1 MRRATPPPRSNVLPC
16 QRDPERW
23 FERRRHSDALAGC
36 LSCPARRWC
45 AREALECRASW
56 GLWAGVWIDGR
67 HDDAVPHLRAIA
79 TGVLQQAAA
88 LVTAAP
94 NEQRPAADQVPTPL
108 RRPAAS
114 GGRASVRATVLARS
128 SGYCEVLAEDC
139 RLSFDRLVSRRASE
153 MSESP
158 AAPDLFAACHRCAD
172 MVAALDPNLSNR
184 FGYLVDG
191 HRDSAQVP
199 FYWRQSRWVLLD
211 RDGWLTE
218 LLDQAQ
224 TA

>member
-1 MRRATPPPRSNVLPC
+1 MRATPPPPPNVLPC
-16 QRDPERW
+16 QRDPEPW
-23 FERRRHSDALAGC
+23 FERGRHADALAGC

-67 HDDAVPHLRAIA
+67 HDDAVPHLRAIVA
-79 TGVLQQAAA
+79 DVLQQAAPVA
-88 LVTAAP
+88 AAP
-94 NEQRPAADQVPTPL
+94 EERPRAADRIPARLHRPAAPL
-108 RRPAAS
+108 IPASA
-114 GGRASVRATVLARS
+114 RTAVLARS
-128 SGYCEVLAEDC
+128 SGHCEILAEDC
-139 RLSFDRLVSRRASE
+139 RLSLDRIVTRRA
-153 MSESP
+153 MRPESP
-158 AAPDLFAACHRCAD
+158 APPDLFAACHRCAE
-172 MVAALDPNLSNR
+172 MVAALDPNLSAR

-191 HRDSAQVP
+191 HRDPGQVP

-224 TA
+224 SA

>member
-1 MRRATPPPRSNVLPC
+1 MRHATPPPGPNVLAC

-23 FERRRHSDALAGC
+23 FERRRHADALAGC
-36 LSCPARRWC
+36 RSCPARRGC

-67 HDDAVPHLRAIA
+67 HDDAAPHLRAIA
-79 TGVLQQAAA
+79 TGVLQLVARVATATEERPRAAER
-88 LVTAAP
+88 V
-94 NEQRPAADQVPTPL
+94 PAPL

-114 GGRASVRATVLARS
+114 PIPASARTAVLARS
-128 SGYCEVLAEDC
+128 SGHCEILAEDC
-139 RLSFDRLVSRRASE
+139 RLSFDRIVSRRTVR
-153 MSESP
+153 SESP
-158 AAPDLFAACHRCAD
+158 APPDLFAACHRCAE

-184 FGYLVDG
+184 FGYVVDG
-191 HRDSAQVP
+191 HRDPAQVP